1 MPRCYVLKKYHH
13 YTTYKSLKAKAA
25 SLDNDP
31 VYSENYWQQLPSTTT
46 TTIKTANLTDAFN
59 QQQNY
64 SENQKAPISPT
75 EPCIAPIYYN
85 NTQENQSGKCF
96 LKFISLHCISFNFT
110 AYILHTLIQFI
121 ILTPSSYL
129 IPN

>member
-25 SLDNDP
+25 SLNNDP
-31 VYSENYWQQLPSTTT
+31 VYSENYWQQLPSTT
-46 TTIKTANLTDAFN
+46 IKTANTNDAFN
-59 QQQNY
+59 QQQQQQQND
-64 SENQKAPISPT
+64 SEKEKTPINPT
-75 EPCIAPIYYN
+75 EQPCIAPIYYN

-110 AYILHTLIQFI
+110 AYT
-121 ILTPSSYL
+121 
-129 IPN
+129 IPLYNS